1 MSHTTAKSR
10 AAAFTLL
17 ELLVVISIISV
28 LVALLL
34 PSLSSARDVAKGL
47 QCLSN
52 QRQLYP
58 GFQTYVLDQKG
69 WWTVGGYN
77 DNIVW
82 PRIVTKNL
90 GIPYVGEQNPSIGA
104 SAWNGQITSDQGYG
118 APLYTRDYYSTN
130 RKNLL
135 VRCPVDNF
143 TNAWGGQNA
152 TSYGYNTG
160 YVNGWG
166 MGLTDL
172 YTISPTSNYSDKW
185 GRVRESKIYKPSD
198 VFVIGDYIYANGWY
212 DYYIQ
217 SLGDLPAAATVH
229 NGGCNFLFADGHAAT
244 LLRNAITLTVFRRI

>member
-1 MSHTTAKSR
+1 MPRSFRLALKNG
-10 AAAFTLL
+10 FTLI

-34 PSLSSARDVAKGL
+34 PSLSASREVAKGL
-47 QCLSN
+47 QCLAN

-58 GFQTYVLDQKG
+58 GFQTYVLEQRG
-69 WWTVGGYN
+69 WWPVAGYN
-77 DNIVW
+77 DNVTW
-82 PRIVTKNL
+82 ARIVTKNL
-90 GIPYVGEQNPSIGA
+90 NLTYVGEQGVTIGA
-104 SAWNGQITSDQGYG
+104 KAWNGNVASDQGYG
-118 APLYTRDYYSTN
+118 APLYSQNLYSIN

-152 TSYGYNTG
+152 TSYGFNSG
-160 YVNGWG
+160 YANGWG
-166 MGLTDL
+166 MGLTDS
-172 YTISPTSNYSDKW
+172 YTINPAYREKW
-185 GRVRESKIYKPSD
+185 GRVRESSIYKASG

-244 LLRNAITLTVFRRI
+244 LLRNAITLTVFRRN